1 MSRPSFTDILG
12 DLPIHTPAYI
22 YDEQRLSDN
31 ITRIRTAL
39 QGRAVKLLYAIKAF
53 SVFSALQQITPML
66 DGLHA
71 SSLFEARL
79 AREILGEKGIV
90 HITCPGL
97 REEELD
103 QIAANSTFLS
113 FNSLTQWLHFQDM
126 AKGKIFC
133 GLRINP
139 EISLVED
146 ARYNP
151 CRSSSKLGFPLQQL
165 QHTLRYQP
173 DLLQG
178 ISGMLIHTNCDCED
192 LEPLKRTVDHL
203 VVSLPRWIPQLF
215 WIDLGGGY
223 LFNTLSSTPLLQ
235 AIDNLRH
242 HFDGQIII
250 EPGAAIARSAVA
262 LVATVRDLIT
272 STTPPIAVLDTCVN
286 HLPEVFEYQ
295 FEPEIEGDTPSGKFR
310 YLLAGCTCL
319 AGDIFG
325 NYSFS
330 EPLRPGS
337 RIIFKDIGAYSQVK
351 SHMFNG
357 INLPS
362 IYAVTKALEV
372 KLQRRFRY
380 SDYLSL
386 TGG

>member
-1 MSRPSFTDILG
+1 MNRPSFTEILR
-12 DLPIHTPAYI
+12 DFPILTPAYV
-22 YDEQRLSDN
+22 YDEQRLIDN
-31 ITRIRTAL
+31 ISRIRSSL
-39 QGRAVKLLYAIKAF
+39 QGHSVKLLYAMKAF
-53 SVFSALQQITPML
+53 SVRSALQQIIPML

-79 AREILGEKGIV
+79 ARELLGEKGIV

-97 REEELD
+97 QEEELE
-103 QIAANSTFLS
+103 QITANCTFLS
-113 FNSLTQWLHFQDM
+113 FNSLSQWQYFQNM
-126 AKGKIFC
+126 ARGKVFC

-139 EISLVED
+139 EISFVED

-151 CRSSSKLGFPLQQL
+151 CRICSKLGFPLKQL
-165 QHTLRYQP
+165 QHTLQHQP

-178 ISGMLIHTNCDCED
+178 ISGLLIHTNCDCED

-203 VVSLPRWIPQLF
+203 VASLHRWLPQLS
-215 WIDLGGGY
+215 WVDLGGGY
-223 LFNTLSSTPLLQ
+223 LFNSSSSAPLQQ
-235 AIDNLRH
+235 ALDNIRH

-262 LVATVRDLIT
+262 LVATIRDIIT
-272 STTPPIAVLDTCVN
+272 SSNPPIAVLDTSVN

-295 FEPEIEGDTPSGKFR
+295 FEPELEGNTTDGKFM

-325 NYSFS
+325 HYSFS
-330 EPLRPGS
+330 EPLRLGA
-337 RIIFKDIGAYSQVK
+337 RLIFKNIGAYSQVK
-351 SHMFNG
+351 AHMFNG

-362 IYAVTKALEV
+362 IYAVTKALV
-372 KLQRRFRY
+372 IKQQRRFRY